1 LRQPSGYGGK
11 EEKHRVSEVVALYK
25 RIFPAMRSLP
35 LLLLLPLAVEM
46 LQHVVEI
53 RLGFYDLHGA
63 LPPEARSTRLIFGI
77 VKVAALAVTLVL
89 ALRWWAFS
97 DQGEPKRAL
106 RPGLRFVW
114 GLCLFLI
121 IQVPTELAE
130 DALENG
136 LALVPALAA
145 TRLARAVIALG
156 ITTFV
161 SGLWLAWSIGLLV
174 EDRTLGFVR
183 SVVVSAPRILTLFV
197 YVLAGTLPL
206 MVVHYALS
214 YFAMGQADW
223 IVWSANVIDAVVVC
237 VLILAIASGFFSV
250 YRTVRKLAHPA
261 G

>member
-1 LRQPSGYGGK
+1 M
-11 EEKHRVSEVVALYK
+11 SEILALYK
-25 RIFPAMRSLP
+25 RIFPAIRSLP
-35 LLLLLPLAVEM
+35 LLLILPLTVEM

-53 RLGFYDLHGA
+53 KLGFYDLHGA
-63 LPPEARSTRLIFGI
+63 LPPDARSTRLIFGI

-97 DQGEPKRAL
+97 DQGDPKRAL
-106 RPGLRFVW
+106 RPGRRFLW

-121 IQVPTELAE
+121 IQVPAELAE

-136 LALVPALAA
+136 LALIPSLAA

-183 SVVVSAPRILTLFV
+183 SVVISAPRILTLFS

-206 MVVHYALS
+206 MVVHYGLS
-214 YFAMGQADW
+214 YFAMGKADW
-223 IVWSANVIDAVVVC
+223 IVWSVNLIDALVVC
-237 VLILAIASGFFSV
+237 VLIVAIASGFFSV
-250 YRTVRKLAHPA
+250 YRTVSNAYRLQRSIPREAA
-261 G
+261 